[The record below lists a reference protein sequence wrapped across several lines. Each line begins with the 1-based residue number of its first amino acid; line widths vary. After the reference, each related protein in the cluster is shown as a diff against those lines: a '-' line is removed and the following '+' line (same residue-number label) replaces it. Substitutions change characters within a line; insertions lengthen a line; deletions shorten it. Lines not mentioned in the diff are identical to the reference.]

1 MPDGVAGEANGVP
14 VVRAPVAYRPCLR
27 GRWDR
32 FLAWKLPGLPPGLGT
47 IQWLFSASLRMPAA
61 SVTALVIAWTGV
73 LISLWVAA
81 FTAIGSIVVTAF
93 GVTFSGHFLGVSQFT
108 SNSSGGVV
116 FLSAI
121 AAGVLGFGSGFAAS
135 YTDTFFGA
143 SSIVAASLATGIII
157 GLVFGLVSVA
167 MGWKMLDMRGYRRP
181 SGREWNLYLTNAMQ
195 TVVDAMELPET
206 PKILIMDTAI
216 PQAWTY
222 TRTIV
227 LSKGLMEGLDSGEL
241 AGVLADEMT
250 HWRRGDG
257 LALRMVWSFG
267 WPVAVLYSL
276 GMFLSGNRYGAG
288 AIESAGAGGST
299 AAQHASGKGI
309 VKGSTSFLAFLGWLF
324 LWPAWLLTRILTAVT
339 VQEGRVCEYEADA
352 GAAEAGLE
360 GGLKRALDKLSAFEM
375 GRNAWDAA
383 FTTTHPPTELRVEAL
398 EEGSVPPPGP
408 SEEVN
413 AKRVSWFFG
422 ILAILIAIAISPHIP
437 TWHHHHDNWWW

>member
-1 MPDGVAGEANGVP
+1 MPDGAAGEANGVP
-14 VVRAPVAYRPCLR
+14 VTTTTVSPRSGLK

-32 FLAWKLPGLPPGLGT
+32 FLAWKLPGLSPGLGT

-61 SVTALVIAWTGV
+61 SVTALLIAWTGV

-143 SSIVAASLATGIII
+143 SSIVAASLATGIVI

-167 MGWKMLDMRGYRRP
+167 TEWKTLDMRGYRRP
-181 SGREWNLYLTNAMQ
+181 SEREWNLYLTNAMQ
-195 TVVDAMELPET
+195 TVVDNMQLRET

-227 LSKGLMEGLDSGEL
+227 LSKGLLEGLESGEL
-241 AGVLADEMT
+241 AGVLAHEMT

-257 LALRMVWSFG
+257 LGLRMVWSFG
-267 WPVAVLYSL
+267 WPVAVLYGL

-288 AIESAGAGGST
+288 AMEAAGAG
-299 AAQHASGKGI
+299 QHASGKGI

-339 VQEGRVCEYEADA
+339 VYEGRVCEYEADA

-360 GGLKRALDKLSAFEM
+360 GGLKRALDKLSVFEM

-398 EEGSVPPPGP
+398 EEASVPPPGP
-408 SEEVN
+408 IDEMN
-413 AKRVSWFFG
+413 GKRVSWFFG
-422 ILAILIAIAISPHIP
+422 ILVILIAIAISPHIP
-437 TWHHHHDNWWW
+437 AWHHHQTNWWW

>member
-1 MPDGVAGEANGVP
+1 MPDGGGEANNVP
-14 VVRAPVAYRPCLR
+14 VVRAPMAQRPGLR

-47 IQWLFSASLRMPAA
+47 IQWLFSTSLRMPAA
-61 SVTALVIAWTGV
+61 SVTALIIAWTGV
-73 LISLWVAA
+73 VISLWVAA

-121 AAGVLGFGSGFAAS
+121 AAGVVGFGTGFAAS

-157 GLVFGLVSVA
+157 GLVFAFVSTA
-167 MGWKMLDMRGYRRP
+167 MEWKMLDMRGYRRP
-181 SGREWNLYLTNAMQ
+181 SEREWNLYLTNAMQ
-195 TVVDAMELPET
+195 TVVDNMELRET
-206 PKILIMDTAI
+206 PRILVMDSAI

-222 TRTIV
+222 SRSIV
-227 LSKGLMEGLDSGEL
+227 ISKGLMEGLDSGEL
-241 AGVLADEMT
+241 AGVLAHEMT

-267 WPVAVLYSL
+267 WPVAVLFSL
-276 GMFLSGNRYGAG
+276 GMFLSGNRYGITAMDG
-288 AIESAGAGGST
+288 AGAG
-299 AAQHASGKGI
+299 APHASGKGI
-309 VKGSTSFLAFLGWLF
+309 VKGSTSFLGFLGWLF

-339 VQEGRVCEYEADA
+339 VHEGRVCEYEADA

-398 EEGSVPPPGP
+398 EEGLDLSGSVPPPGP
-408 SEEVN
+408 IDEMN
-413 AKRVSWFFG
+413 GKRVSWLFG
-422 ILAILIAIAISPHIP
+422 ILVILIAIAVSPHIP
-437 TWHHHHDNWWW
+437 AWHHQHESWWW